1 MDGMTLRVQA
11 VSGDAWRGP
20 AGLARVAV
28 RSLSLSG
35 FRNYTSARLQLDG
48 RPVVLTGDNGAGKT
62 NLLEALSFFAPGRG
76 LRGARLGDVSR
87 HDADEGAGWAVA
99 AVLDAPHY
107 SEMPVRIG
115 TGLSAFPEGQQP
127 QRRVVRIGGVN
138 QSSSSALLQVLGV
151 IWLTPEMDR
160 LFADGKSGRRQFFD
174 RLVLGFDA
182 EHGGRLNAYEK
193 ARQERSRLL
202 FGELQGRRADPNW
215 LDALEAAMAEH
226 GVAVAAARQ
235 EARSLLRPAL
245 VPSHGPFPRAE
256 LALEGELENGL
267 GSSPAIDVEDS
278 FREALRSG
286 RRRDREAGRALQG
299 PHRSDLLVWHGESMT
314 PAAIC
319 STGQQ
324 KALLISIILANARL
338 MTARAT
344 PPLLLLD
351 EVAAHLDE
359 RRRAA
364 LFDAIGD
371 LGVQAWMTGADCGLF
386 SALGGRAQ
394 YFTAARGS
402 IREAAH

>member
-62 NLLEALSFFAPGRG
+62 NLLEALSFLAPGRG

-235 EARSLLRPAL
+235 EALRLLQQAL
-245 VPSHGPFPRAE
+245 AASQGPFPRAE